1 MMADRDVAGDVHPA
15 PLVTPPTD
23 LPSPQQVRMLLWTL
37 MLIYILN
44 FLDRQIV
51 NILAEPISRD
61 LGLSDTQIGLM
72 TGLAF
77 AVFYTFLGIPIAR
90 YADNPGANRV
100 GLVAVSL
107 GIWSV
112 MTAACGMAQNFVQ
125 LLLARIGVGVGEAG
139 CAPASHA
146 LITDSVEPH
155 RRASAIAFFGLGIP
169 IGGLLGMVVGGSL
182 NDAYGWRFAFLCAA
196 VPGIL
201 MAFLVPFLIRDPR
214 RNAPLRKTN
223 VAASERL
230 PFKAALSE
238 ILGSRA
244 YIHLLI
250 AASLTAFLSYGKSV
264 WVTVL
269 FMRTHGLSASETGFW
284 LGITSG
290 IATMIGTWAGGALA
304 ERYGRTN
311 RRHILTAPAVGMLL
325 AAPMLYFA
333 YAATDWKAA
342 LVLLFV
348 PSLLN
353 YLYYGPCYS
362 TAHSL
367 VSPQA
372 RAVSTSIMMF
382 GQNLIGL
389 GLGPLF
395 FGMLSDAI
403 RPVAGPES
411 VRWVLFGAAWFG
423 LIPAFFWWRS
433 SLRLNAEMKS
443 G

>member
-1 MMADRDVAGDVHPA
+1 MADQDAPGATAHP
-15 PLVTPPTD
+15 PLVTPRTD
-23 LPSPQQVRMLLWTL
+23 LPSQGQLRILLWTL
-37 MLIYILN
+37 MLVYILN

-51 NILAEPISRD
+51 NILAEPIRRE
-61 LGLSDTQIGLM
+61 LQLSDTQIGLM

-90 YADNPGANRV
+90 HADHPGTNRV
-100 GLVAVSL
+100 GLIAISL
-107 GIWSV
+107 AIWSA

-139 CAPASHA
+139 CAPSSHA

-169 IGGLLGMVVGGSL
+169 IGGLLGMVVGGTL
-182 NDAYGWRFAFLCAA
+182 NDNFGWRVAFLSAA
-196 VPGIL
+196 VPGLLLALIL
-201 MAFLVPFLIRDPR
+201 PFLIRDPR
-214 RNAPLRKTN
+214 RTAAPD
-223 VAASERL
+223 AAKNGVLERM
-230 PFKAALSE
+230 PFMAAMRE

-250 AASLTAFLSYGKSV
+250 AASFTAFLSYGKSV

-269 FMRTHGLSASETGFW
+269 FMRNHGLSASETGFW

-311 RRHILTAPAVGMLL
+311 RRHILTAPAIGMVL

-342 LVLLFV
+342 LALLFV

-395 FGMLSDAI
+395 FGMLSDALK
-403 RPVAGPES
+403 PVAGAES
-411 VRWVLFGAAWFG
+411 VRWVLYGAAWFG

-433 SLRLNAEMKS
+433 SLRLNADMKS

>member
-1 MMADRDVAGDVHPA
+1 
-15 PLVTPPTD
+15 
-23 LPSPQQVRMLLWTL
+23 
-37 MLIYILN
+37 
-44 FLDRQIV
+44 
-51 NILAEPISRD
+51 
-61 LGLSDTQIGLM
+61 
-72 TGLAF
+72 
-77 AVFYTFLGIPIAR
+77 
-90 YADNPGANRV
+90 
-100 GLVAVSL
+100 
-107 GIWSV
+107 
-112 MTAACGMAQNFVQ
+112 
-125 LLLARIGVGVGEAG
+125 VGVGEAG
-139 CAPASHA
+139 CAPSSHA

-169 IGGLLGMVVGGSL
+169 IGGLLGMVVGGTL
-182 NDAYGWRFAFLCAA
+182 NDTFGWRTAFLFAA
-196 VPGIL
+196 IPGLLLAVI
-201 MAFLVPFLIRDPR
+201 VPFLIRDPR
-214 RNAPLRKTN
+214 LKAGRTVDANAS
-223 VAASERL
+223 VERL
-230 PFKAALSE
+230 SFKAAMQE

-250 AASLTAFLSYGKSV
+250 AASFTAFLSYGKSV

-269 FMRTHGLSASETGFW
+269 FMRNHGLSASETGFW

-304 ERYGRTN
+304 EKFGRTN
-311 RRHILTAPAVGMLL
+311 RRHILTAPAVGMVL

-342 LVLLFV
+342 LALLFV

-367 VSPQA
+367 VTPQA

-395 FGMLSDAI
+395 FGMLSDALK
-403 RPVAGPES
+403 PVAGAES
-411 VRWVLFGAAWFG
+411 VRWVLYGAAWFG